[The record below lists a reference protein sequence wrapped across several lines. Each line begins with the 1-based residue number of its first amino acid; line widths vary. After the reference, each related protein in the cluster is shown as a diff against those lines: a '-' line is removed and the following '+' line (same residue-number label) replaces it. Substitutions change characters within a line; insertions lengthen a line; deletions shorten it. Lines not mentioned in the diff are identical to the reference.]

1 MTPLRRMPLA
11 IRIYGAAL
19 WLCPPAFR
27 RQYGDQMLRDFIE
40 ARDDARAKACD
51 DATAEVGAGGR
62 GRAVRRFAAQMAIDL
77 ARTIAVQWVRGGGLA
92 IVAAAIVCSLTL
104 AGLLAGFAQRLRV
117 DVPPRNL
124 ELDTLFV
131 VLLVSVIVIVLAS
144 TIIFTQWFAAS
155 IRRPA
160 RRRLRY

>member
-11 IRIYGAAL
+11 IRVYGAAL

-40 ARDDARAKACD
+40 ARDDARAEAR
-51 DATAEVGAGGR
+51 AGR
-62 GRAVRRFAAQMAIDL
+62 GRAVRRFAAQMSIDL
-77 ARTIAVQWVRGGGLA
+77 ARTITVQWVRGGGLA

-104 AGLLAGFAQRLRV
+104 AGLLAGFARRLRV
-117 DVPPRNL
+117 DVPSRTL

-155 IRRPA
+155 IRRPP